1 VILDADLAALY
12 GVEIRAPNQALKR
25 NAAKFPKILPS
36 ASLITEG
43 WQVMEATIVC
53 HDLLKDPISGAGR
66 RVLTYDIGK
75 SVKGASNR
83 FRQISPAPPSRA

>member
-43 WQVMEATIVC
+43 WQVMEATIVSE
-53 HDLLKDPISGAGR
+53 LLTRPCSGRG
-66 RVLTYDIGK
+66 GEEK
-75 SVKGASNR
+75 
-83 FRQISPAPPSRA
+83 Q